1 MFSLANSSKS
11 LLWKNGLLMPRVYN
25 GLHNAS
31 APTLSRTLLFHKRPI
46 STDIKRSDE
55 ESGEKNETVIEKT
68 KRETLLYF
76 DNIYSRS
83 NVLTWYDFLSFK
95 NKTEDARAKILD
107 MTQHQF
113 EMTEFISMQ
122 RDGGV
127 FAKFLVPYPY
137 TVPEVNLKIQKMVQ
151 SYDKGSIFKK
161 VTCFPTKGT
170 PLVEDMQRIPSRNL
184 ILLHTGKLLEQDVY
198 SLLRRY
204 GQIVDIS
211 CTDGK
216 TFVSFKNLHSAVC
229 AKNCVNGFTL
239 NDINLIIKFDKNSST
254 HLIRNFFVNHTRLA
268 IPLAFALLSIAALLI
283 FDPIREFMIGL
294 KITKKFQF
302 YTSYYNSLMKYF
314 NKQITDTGSAFF
326 EDEVNDLQMWLEE
339 NNNTFVV
346 IRGPRGS
353 GKNSM
358 VRAALKDRDNVL
370 FIDCDSL
377 VKTRIDSKF
386 LANASSQLGYYP
398 IFPWINS
405 FVSIIDLGVQ
415 SLTGQK
421 SGLSESKEKQF
432 NSMLAT
438 AVIAIRRVAL
448 KNYTSGNEEDYL
460 LQNPHAKPVIV
471 IDRFSSKSEINGFVY
486 KELAEWASLLVQMN
500 LAHVVFMT
508 ETISTVSL
516 LAQALPNQIFK
527 NMVLSDASP
536 DVARRYVLKN
546 FDKEMNLDVIEPL
559 GGRMLDLQ
567 AFIRRIKS
575 GESEVEALS
584 KMILQAS
591 EQITQMFLSDTTV
604 RGAQAFDIIELLAK
618 HEYITLKDL
627 RFRPIFKSDPE
638 KALLELEK
646 DGLIAISRDRGM
658 LDKIRP
664 AKPLFKF
671 AFNDL
676 LGDEHAFKMLK
687 TAYYIKIVTFEA
699 GRIQKWED
707 ELKNF
712 KYQQENN
719 KMFKPRLEYLANK
732 IKISSEIID
741 EAEAKVKE
749 YSK

>member
-1 MFSLANSSKS
+1 MFLVQRGKILGRSGVSTKP
-11 LLWKNGLLMPRVYN
+11 LLRYRFQSMLLPKQVRIMKTN
-25 GLHNAS
+25 
-31 APTLSRTLLFHKRPI
+31 KRYI
-46 STDIKRSDE
+46 STDIKKSDE
-55 ESGEKNETVIEKT
+55 ESGETNETVIEKT

-76 DNIYSRS
+76 DNVYSRS
-83 NVLTWYDFLSFK
+83 NILTWYDFLSFR
-95 NKTEDARAKILD
+95 NKTEDARNRILN
-107 MTQHQF
+107 MTQNQF

-137 TVPEVNLKIQKMVQ
+137 TVPEVNLKIQKLVQ
-151 SYDKGSIFKK
+151 NHEKGNFIKK
-161 VTCFPTKGT
+161 VSCFPTKGI

-184 ILLHTGKLLEQDVY
+184 ILTHTGQLQEQDVY

-216 TFVSFKNLHSAVC
+216 TYVSFKHLHSAVC

-239 NDINLIIKFDKNSST
+239 GGVNLIIKFDKNSSS
-254 HLIRNFFVNHTRLA
+254 HLIRNFYVNHTRLA
-268 IPLAFALLSIAALLI
+268 IPLTFAILSIFALMI
-283 FDPIREFMIGL
+283 FDPIRELMIEL
-294 KITKKFQF
+294 KLTKKFQF
-302 YTSYYNSLMKYF
+302 YTSYYNSLLKYF
-314 NKQITDTGSAFF
+314 NKQTHDSSSAFF

-358 VRAALKDRDNVL
+358 VNEALKDRDNVL

-386 LANASSQLGYYP
+386 LANASSQIGYYP

-405 FVSIIDLGVQ
+405 FVGIIDLGVQ

-448 KNYTSGNEEDYL
+448 KNYKSGNEEDYL
-460 LQNPHAKPVIV
+460 LQNPDAKPVIV

-500 LAHVVFMT
+500 LAHVVFLT
-508 ETISTVSL
+508 ETISPVSL
-516 LAQALPNQIFK
+516 LSQALPNQIFK

-536 DVARRYVLKN
+536 EAAKRYVLKN
-546 FDKEMNLDVIEPL
+546 FSKELDLKAIEPL

-575 GESEVEALS
+575 GESEFEALS
-584 KMILQAS
+584 KMRIQAT
-591 EQITQMFLSDTTV
+591 EQITQMFLSDTSV
-604 RGAQAFDIIELLAK
+604 RGAQAFNLVELLAQNDF
-618 HEYITLKDL
+618 ITLKDIRYL
-627 RFRPIFKSDPE
+627 PIFKSDPS
-638 KALLELEK
+638 KALLDLEK
-646 DGLIAISRDRGM
+646 EGLIAISRDRGM
-658 LDKIRP
+658 LDKIKP
-664 AKPLFKF
+664 AKPLFRM
-671 AFNDL
+671 AFEDL
-676 LGDEHAFKMLK
+676 LSDDSAFKLLK
-687 TAYYIKIVTFEA
+687 TAYYIKIVSFEA
-699 GRIQKWED
+699 GRIQKWE
-707 ELKNF
+707 EEIKNF
-712 KYQQENN
+712 KYQQENQ
-719 KMFKPRLEYLANK
+719 KMFRPRLEYLANK
-732 IKISSEIID
+732 IKLSCDIID
-741 EAEAKVKE
+741 QAEAQIKE

>member
-1 MFSLANSSKS
+1 MLSLGFRAKNSVMQS
-11 LLWKNGLLMPRVYN
+11 LLLKNSLQTIIVPSVLR
-25 GLHNAS
+25 LKQCKKL
-31 APTLSRTLLFHKRPI
+31 TSRFI
-46 STDIKRSDE
+46 STDIKKSDE
-55 ESGEKNETVIEKT
+55 ESGETNDTVIEKT

-76 DNIYSRS
+76 DNVYSRS
-83 NVLTWYDFLSFK
+83 NFLTWYDILSFR
-95 NKTEDARAKILD
+95 NKTADARKRILN
-107 MTQHQF
+107 MTQNQF

-137 TVPEVNLKIQKMVQ
+137 TVPEVNAKIQKLVQ
-151 SYDKGSIFKK
+151 NHERGNFFKK
-161 VTCFPTKGT
+161 VSCFPTKGI

-184 ILLHTGKLLEQDVY
+184 ILTHTGKLAEQDVY

-204 GQIVDIS
+204 GQIVDINCS
-211 CTDGK
+211 EGK
-216 TFVSFKNLHSAVC
+216 TEVSFKNLHSAVC

-239 NDINLIIKFDKNSST
+239 GGVNLIIKFDKNSSS
-254 HLIRNFFVNHTRLA
+254 HLIRNFYVNHTRLA
-268 IPLAFALLSIAALLI
+268 IPLTFAILSIVALMI
-283 FDPIREFMIGL
+283 FDPIRELMVEL

-302 YTSYYNSLMKYF
+302 YTSYYNSLLKYF
-314 NKQITDTGSAFF
+314 NKQHDDSNSAFF
-326 EDEVNDLQMWLEE
+326 EDEVNDLRMWLEE

-358 VRAALKDRDNVL
+358 ARAALKDRDNVL

-386 LANASSQLGYYP
+386 LANASGQLGYYP

-405 FVSIIDLGVQ
+405 FVGIIDLGVQ

-448 KNYTSGNEEDYL
+448 KDYKSGNEEDYL
-460 LQNPHAKPVIV
+460 LQNPDAKPIIV

-500 LAHVVFMT
+500 LAHVVFLT
-508 ETISTVSL
+508 ESISAVSL
-516 LAQALPNQIFK
+516 LSQALPNQIFK
-527 NMVLSDASP
+527 NMVLSDATP
-536 DVARRYVLKN
+536 EAARRYVLKN
-546 FDKEMNLDVIEPL
+546 FTKELDLDAIEPL

-575 GESEVEALS
+575 GESEYEALN
-584 KMILQAS
+584 KMRIQAT

-604 RGAQAFDIIELLAK
+604 RGAQAFDLIEMLAER
-618 HEYITLKDL
+618 EYITLKDI
-627 RFRPIFKSDPE
+627 RYKPIFKSDPE

-664 AKPLFKF
+664 AKPLFRL
-671 AFNDL
+671 AFDDL
-676 LGDEHAFKMLK
+676 MKDEYAFKLLK
-687 TAYYIKIVTFEA
+687 AAYYIKIVAFEA
-699 GRIQKWED
+699 GRIKKWEE

-732 IKISSEIID
+732 IKISSDIID
-741 EAEAKVKE
+741 ESEAKVKE